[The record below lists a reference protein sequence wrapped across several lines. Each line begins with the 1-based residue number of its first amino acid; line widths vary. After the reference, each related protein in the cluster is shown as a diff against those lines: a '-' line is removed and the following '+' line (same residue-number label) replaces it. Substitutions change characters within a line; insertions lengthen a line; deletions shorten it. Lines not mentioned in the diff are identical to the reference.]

1 MHLEPIVQLRGPGGR
16 PSRRRPGDRS
26 RGTSATLV
34 VGLLAVNYFI
44 FFTGD
49 ESAPSAAVVDGPV
62 TLAAAGAESPAG
74 SARAPG
80 DIVDP
85 TTRRDDFG
93 DPVGRR
99 VDGQIK
105 RGQNILAA
113 LRSVGIDSH
122 SARPLVRVM
131 GDIFDFRKAQVGD
144 AFSALIDDDGRV
156 IHFEYTQSPLDI
168 YEVILTEAGEYQA
181 RKKKVPTRVDI
192 AHVGCAIRSSLYAS
206 LTRCGEGPELASS
219 IIELL
224 AWDIDFFQDVRD
236 NDELKVI
243 VEKIS
248 IDGKFLRYGRIL
260 AAEFRGKAG
269 THRIAHYR
277 DPDGVEGYYKPDGVA
292 ARKDFIKSPLK
303 YTRVASDSQSAVRTS
318 LKTASAVTYTA
329 APKTAV
335 QAVASGTII
344 AASQQEDGG
353 FLVTIRHDND
363 FVSSYSHLGSLS
375 PGITVGALVTQKTVI
390 GKLGKKVS
398 GDDGA
403 QMVFSLKKDGR
414 FINPL
419 TTNYAEG
426 AAVAPDHRTHFEHT
440 IDGLFQGLGE
450 IPVVG
455 LPDQRT

>member
-1 MHLEPIVQLRGPGGR
+1 MHLEPIVQLKGSGGRGP
-16 PSRRRPGDRS
+16 RRRPGDS
-26 RGTSATLV
+26 PGTSATLV

-44 FFTGD
+44 FFSGD
-49 ESAPSAAVVDGPV
+49 ESAPPATVVDGPIA
-62 TLAAAGAESPAG
+62 LAAAGPSSPGGAL
-74 SARAPG
+74 AAPG
-80 DIVDP
+80 DMVDP

-99 VDGQIK
+99 VNGQIK

-192 AHVGCAIRSSLYAS
+192 AQVGCAIRSNLYAS

-224 AWDIDFFQDVRD
+224 AWDIDFFQDLRD

-277 DPDGVEGYYKPDGVA
+277 DPDGVEGYYKPDGAA

-329 APKTAV
+329 APKTSV

-344 AASQQEDGG
+344 AAGQQESGG

-363 FVSSYSHLGSLS
+363 FVSSYSLLGSLS

-390 GKLGKKVS
+390 GKLGKKVD
-398 GDDGA
+398 GADGA
-403 QMVFSLKKDGR
+403 QMVFSLKEDGR
-414 FINPL
+414 YINPL
-419 TTNYAEG
+419 TTTYAEG
-426 AAVAPDHRTHFEHT
+426 AAVSPDHRTHFEHT
-440 IDGLFQGLGE
+440 IDGLFQSLGE
-450 IPVVG
+450 IPVAR